1 MFGVRLDPS
10 LAIQLLI
17 AAAVFTVCQAVWG
30 LARHGGT
37 KRAVNARLKL
47 AQGGLA
53 LSDIVGEL
61 RKQRGLTHDGRH
73 KLSWAA
79 WASDLVIKSGIPYQP
94 QRWLAI
100 MVTLGAVGVL
110 AAFVLTHNFFI
121 AAAAGVA
128 VALGPPYGY
137 LKFKGSGRAKKLSEQ
152 LPHALEVIVRSLEA
166 GHPVPT
172 AIALVGKEL
181 PDPIGSEFGMAADEI
196 AYGSTLELA
205 VQHMS
210 ARCRHPDIDLF
221 AATIRLQDR
230 SGGNLVGLLRMSAHT
245 IRERRKLRLKIAAAT
260 SEGRISALILTAA
273 PFVVLGILEVIQP
286 HFYGDVIHLKSI
298 QYGLGGLG
306 FWMFLGN
313 LVMRKM
319 IAMRI

>member
-1 MFGVRLDPS
+1 MFGIRFDS
-10 LAIQLLI
+10 ALAIQVLI
-17 AAAVFTVCQAVWG
+17 AAAVFVTVQVIYG
-30 LARHGGT
+30 LVRHGGA

-47 AQGGLA
+47 SDAGMA
-53 LSDIVGEL
+53 LGDIVGEL
-61 RKQRGLTHDGRH
+61 RKQRGMTADGRH
-73 KLSWAA
+73 RMSWSA
-79 WASDLVIKSGIPYQP
+79 WLSDLILKSGVPYQP
-94 QRWLAI
+94 RRWLIMIAAI
-100 MVTLGAVGVL
+100 VGAIAFLALVL
-110 AAFVLTHNFFI
+110 LHNIFIAI
-121 AAAAGVA
+121 AAALIAATV
-128 VALGPPYGY
+128 PPYAY
-137 LKFKGSGRAKKLSEQ
+137 LKFMGSARAKKLSEQ

-172 AIALVGKEL
+172 AISLVGKEL

-196 AYGSTLELA
+196 AYGSTLEAA
-205 VQHMS
+205 VQHM
-210 ARCRHPDIDLF
+210 AQRCRHPDIDLF

-260 SEGRISALILTAA
+260 SEGRISAIILTAA
-273 PFVVLGILEVIQP
+273 PFVVLGILEIIQP

-298 QYGLGGLG
+298 QSGLG
-306 FWMFLGN
+306 FLGVWMLLGN

>member
-1 MFGVRLDPS
+1 MFGIRLDPA
-10 LAIQLLI
+10 LAIQVLV
-17 AAAVFTVCQAVWG
+17 AAAVFAACQVVYG
-30 LARHGGT
+30 LVRHGGA

-47 AQGGLA
+47 ADGGMALA
-53 LSDIVGEL
+53 DIVGEL
-61 RKQRGLTHDGRH
+61 RKQRGMGQDGRH
-73 KLSWAA
+73 KMSWAA
-79 WASDLVIKSGIPYQP
+79 WVGDLVVKSGIRYQP
-94 QRWLAI
+94 RRWALMIAVLA
-100 MVTLGAVGVL
+100 GA
-110 AAFVLTHNFFI
+110 AAFVAFVLLHNPFI
-121 AAAAGVA
+121 AAAAAILAAA
-128 VALGPPYGY
+128 VPPYAY
-137 LKFKGSGRAKKLSEQ
+137 LKFMGSRRAKKLSEQ

-205 VQHMS
+205 VQHM
-210 ARCRHPDIDLF
+210 AQRCRHPDIDLF

-260 SEGRISALILTAA
+260 SEGRISAIILTAA
-273 PFVVLGILEVIQP
+273 PFCVLGILEIIQP

-306 FWMFLGN
+306 LWMLIGN

-319 IAMRI
+319 IDMRI